1 MRNKVIRYLS
11 SQIYFFFVYSI
22 FKDIFF
28 MVLVSF
34 WRNPDPDP
42 YRLKRIRN
50 TDFNSKSVPI
60 LVTVLLLLHTSPST
74 LDNRWW
80 RDL

>member
-1 MRNKVIRYLS
+1 
-11 SQIYFFFVYSI
+11 
-22 FKDIFF
+22 

-50 TDFNSKSVPI
+50 TDFNCTNFGYCSPPPPHLPLDTRQPLVAPPVVKI
-60 LVTVLLLLHTSPST
+60 LK
-74 LDNRWW
+74 N
-80 RDL
+80 